1 MWIYG
6 HRGAP
11 ATLPENTMPSFEEA
25 LRVGADAIETDIRV
39 SSDLKV
45 VVFHDADASRLAG
58 HSGTIESSPW
68 SEIADWDLGY
78 AYQDVSG
85 DRPFVGKGIRAPLLE
100 EVLSSFPTTR
110 LNIDIKD
117 GTDRAIQATVE
128 VIRSAQAEERVLLT
142 SFHTRA
148 RQRLLD
154 LGYRGPLGFGIGQVL
169 ALRLAPS
176 LLLKIGRRAGDR
188 IQIPVERAG
197 IRFGKQTFI
206 NKMHTLGIAVDFW
219 TINEVQRARELIELG
234 ADGIITDD
242 PRQIGEALRAS

>member
-1 MWIYG
+1 MWLYG

-25 LRVGADAIETDIRV
+25 LRVGVDAIETDIRV

-45 VVFHDADASRLAG
+45 VVFHDADASRLVG

-85 DRPFVGKGIRAPLLE
+85 DRPFVGKGIGAPLLE

-148 RQRLLD
+148 D
-154 LGYRGPLGFGIGQVL
+154 SDFWTL
-169 ALRLAPS
+169 AIVVPWFRYWTGPS
-176 LLLKIGRRAGDR
+176 LAFGSVTSLENRPTGGRPNPD
-188 IQIPVERAG
+188 PVEQAG
-197 IRFGKQTFI
+197 IRFGKRTFI
-206 NKMHTLGIAVDFW
+206 KKMHALGIAVDFW
-219 TINEVQRARELIELG
+219 TINEVQRAR
-234 ADGIITDD
+234 AD
-242 PRQIGEALRAS
+242 RARCRWDYYR